1 MMNDCLLVERLFP
14 YRSIVGLQELLNSG
28 AGKAVANSD
37 GKEDSKDHLCVFF
50 AVTVVFFFFFFF
62 HFFFRKGHIFSQTIN
77 KYMIRT

>member
-14 YRSIVGLQELLNSG
+14 YRSIVGLQEFLYSG

-50 AVTVVFFFFFFF
+50 AVTVVFFFFFFSS
-62 HFFFRKGHIFSQTIN
+62 FFFQKRAYFQPN
-77 KYMIRT
+77 N